1 MSSAGVAATPPV
13 PSTLVTFFQ
22 QEAAEYLDRLDQ
34 VISAAGDAP
43 PDLGAFL
50 AHARALRGSAAM
62 ARLEGLAELAAT
74 VERVGAAIRDE
85 VVHWDQRLQFAVR
98 GALAELRA
106 LVERAPEWG
115 EAELRRSR
123 QQSVA
128 LGAVAAGY
136 MRTPISVTSNTPPT
150 VPSPGDRIVPIA
162 TLFPDDGEAGVA
174 HRAPTPP
181 MTAGQRFRREL
192 AELAQPLVDA
202 IATLRTS
209 SAALRPPALGAVR
222 SAVRAVGA
230 VAESFGA
237 ASIVT
242 LTQRITVARLESAA
256 ELAALDAFARLLADR
271 EIDDAELAAR
281 VRSQRAVWGAPSV
294 GGTPAMPS
302 PAVAAPAVPAG
313 RVPMPPTPALPP
325 ASPAPAGRDEAPAV
339 RPTPMT
345 SLPPVPL
352 PRSAMLSPVAPLFP
366 VAATPTSPADESDVV
381 PIQVLLLD
389 ERTALRRALEVR
401 DALRAAVDRSPSLA
415 DPTVRALL
423 DELLDLV
430 ALANGRVTTD

>member
-1 MSSAGVAATPPV
+1 
-13 PSTLVTFFQ
+13 VTFFQ
-22 QEAAEYLDRLDQ
+22 QEATEYLDRLDQ
-34 VISAAGDAP
+34 VIAAAADGP

-50 AHARALRGSAAM
+50 AHARALRGSASM
-62 ARLEGLAELAAT
+62 ARLDGLAELAAT
-74 VERVGAAIRDE
+74 VERVGAAVRDE

-115 EAELRRSR
+115 EPELRRSR

-136 MRTPISVTSNTPPT
+136 MRTPISVSPQTPPS
-150 VPSPGDRIVPIA
+150 SPVADRIVPIA
-162 TLFPDDGEAGVA
+162 TLFPADGEPGLL

-192 AELAQPLVDA
+192 AELARPLGDA
-202 IATLRTS
+202 VSTLRTS
-209 SAALRPPALGAVR
+209 SASLRAPAHAAVL
-222 SAVRAVGA
+222 SAVRAIGET
-230 VAESFGA
+230 AESFGA

-242 LTQRITVARLESAA
+242 LAQRIRVARLESAA
-256 ELAALDAFARLLADR
+256 EHAALDAFARLLADR
-271 EIDDAELAAR
+271 ELDDAELAAR
-281 VRSQRAVWGAPSV
+281 IRTQRTVWGAPSA

-302 PAVAAPAVPAG
+302 PAVAAPAIPT
-313 RVPMPPTPALPP
+313 PPVTGGVTTAALTPPLPPPSIRPALP
-325 ASPAPAGRDEAPAV
+325 
-339 RPTPMT
+339 TPIT
-345 SLPPVPL
+345 TLPPVPL
-352 PRSAMLSPVAPLFP
+352 PRSPVLSPSVPVFSVAP
-366 VAATPTSPADESDVV
+366 TPAPPADESDVV
-381 PIQVLLLD
+381 PIQSLLLGRD
-389 ERTALRRALEVR
+389 HALARALEVR

-430 ALANGRVTTD
+430 ALANGRVMTD